1 MAIAAFGRDTFIRV
15 LKAASAATAD
25 ASSSAGMGGGR
36 ASVVRTGNC
45 SEEGRGFPKKPD
57 WPSSCRWAV
66 NQFGQYDFQ
75 KDAEQF
81 AFPNNRLST

>member
-66 NQFGQYDFQ
+66 NQLYTGPHFSGF
-75 KDAEQF
+75 K
-81 AFPNNRLST
+81 PVSTMSSSLFF